1 MRLDQQFERA
11 LLIGGILFAL
21 VIVAGILVLAATQR
35 KAPPA
40 PAPTV
45 APAPDPPCVTCA
57 PSYSQHATANLG
69 GINIYL
75 PGDAVQGW
83 PAHVWLDGVAICD
96 PHYTPDCYGF
106 DVGVSRAI
114 FLDVV
119 PGTYSRIEV
128 AYWTW
133 DGCNM
138 VERRVCVTGEW
149 RVTAWCYGCADVG
162 HPVRVYLQ

>member
-1 MRLDQQFERA
+1 MHLDQHFERA
-11 LLIGGILFAL
+11 LIL
-21 VIVAGILVLAATQR
+21 GCGLVLLAVLGIVLFMAATQ
-35 KAPPA
+35 KPQVAQPAPVAPTAVPA
-40 PAPTV
+40 PAPCT
-45 APAPDPPCVTCA
+45 TCGA
-57 PSYSQHATANLG
+57 SDLG
-69 GINIYL
+69 GMNIYL

-83 PAHVWLDGVAICD
+83 LAHVWLDGVAICD